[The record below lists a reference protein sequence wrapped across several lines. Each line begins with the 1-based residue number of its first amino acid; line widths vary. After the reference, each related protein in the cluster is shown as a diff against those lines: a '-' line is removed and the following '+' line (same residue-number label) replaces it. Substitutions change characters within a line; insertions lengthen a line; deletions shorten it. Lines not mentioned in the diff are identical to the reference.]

1 MSRGTV
7 SVGPVVKVAYVK
19 DVYSIPLNEILI
31 KWFKVISAVTRQW
44 FVKNCAY
51 IHRRL
56 QIFTVNEADRKG
68 SV

>member
-31 KWFKVISAVTRQW
+31 KWFKVISAVTRQ
-44 FVKNCAY
+44 
-51 IHRRL
+51 
-56 QIFTVNEADRKG
+56 
-68 SV
+68 